1 MIWTLLFG
9 AGMGMALCIILQVL
23 GVITVDVTYKEDIK

>member
-9 AGMGMALCIILQVL
+9 VGMGMVLCIILQVL
-23 GVITVDVTYKEDIK
+23 GVITVDIRDKEDI